1 MPSSQPH
8 SSAAANFALVAR
20 SFVMTALLITV
31 VEGGLRVA
39 GLGDPLFAERIYP
52 WLDETGWTRR
62 ITAAHGE
69 CAGAPGVKADR
80 PPGDDR
86 IDGSRQQSAIITS
99 EIVPPAAHHP

>member
-1 MPSSQPH
+1 
-8 SSAAANFALVAR
+8 
-20 SFVMTALLITV
+20 MTALLIAV

-52 WLDETGWTRR
+52 WLGEIGWTRR

-69 CAGAPGVKADR
+69 RAGAPGVKADR

-86 IDGSRQQSAIITS
+86 IDGSRQQSAIIPS